1 MHKMQEGEV
10 RVKRAIFKYE
20 EINYN
25 RKQSSKHAIISIACM
40 VASLYL
46 AFMSF
51 MMWFL
56 SWWQFGIALGL
67 MVVSLVVAL
76 KEFRAI

>member
-1 MHKMQEGEV
+1 MESSP
-10 RVKRAIFKYE
+10 KR
-20 EINYN
+20 
-25 RKQSSKHAIISIACM
+25 HALISIVCM

-67 MVVSLVVAL
+67 TLVSLVVAY
-76 KEFRAI
+76 KEFRKI

>member
-1 MHKMQEGEV
+1 MKQP
-10 RVKRAIFKYE
+10 IFKYE
-20 EINYN
+20 EVAYD
-25 RKQSSKHAIISIACM
+25 RKASGKHAIISIACM
-40 VASLYL
+40 IASLYL

-67 MVVSLVVAL
+67 MVVSLVVAF
-76 KEFRAI
+76 KEFKKI